1 MIAGVAVGLSS
12 IEVAVEVVEV
22 AVIPILIL
30 VPTVGLVVRLSTDM
44 IKL

>member
-1 MIAGVAVGLSS
+1 MIAGAAVGLSS
-12 IEVAVEVVEV
+12 IEVVVEAVEV

>member
-12 IEVAVEVVEV
+12 IEVVVEVVEV

>member
-1 MIAGVAVGLSS
+1 MIAGAAVGLSS
-12 IEVAVEVVEV
+12 IEVVVEVVEV

>member
-1 MIAGVAVGLSS
+1 MIAGAAVGLSS
-12 IEVAVEVVEV
+12 IEVVVEVVEV

-30 VPTVGLVVRLSTDM
+30 VTTVGLVVRLSTDM